1 MLKNNKGSWVM
12 SIDDSEVLEESII
25 MLLIQTNINKDRAYL
40 DTIKR
45 ILEGND
51 RSKVASKYKS
61 FPFYSRFPNI
71 NRWTLKNQIDKM
83 TKEKKVNAFE
93 GTNRSL
99 YYSINK
105 SQLLKIEDDEYNK
118 IIELLINQII
128 DS

>member
-1 MLKNNKGSWVM
+1 MSNNKGSWVKN
-12 SIDDSEVLEESII
+12 IIDSEVLEESII
-25 MLLIQTNINKDRAYL
+25 MLLIQTNINNDRAYL

-51 RSKVASKYKS
+51 RSKIASKYKS

-71 NRWTLKNQIDKM
+71 NRWILKNQIDKM
-83 TKEKKVNAFE
+83 TIEKKLNAFE

-105 SQLLKIEDDEYNK
+105 SQLPKMEDEEKNK
-118 IIELLINQII
+118 ITELLISQII
-128 DS
+128 GS